1 MSVSSGSYKPVSHVL
16 FDMDGLL
23 LGLYITVCFTRFP
36 SLSHTRLLIS
46 RSYVDTESHSVA
58 TQANRAQ
65 FRSRHDELHGEKTE
79 IYDFFAHSYN
89 VESRRISTNIV
100 PLTVSSRG

>member
-23 LGLYITVCFTRFP
+23 LGLYITVCFTRFL
-36 SLSHTRLLIS
+36 SLSHTRLLVS

-65 FRSRHDELHGEKTE
+65 FRSRHDELHGKKQR
-79 IYDFFAHSYN
+79 FM
-89 VESRRISTNIV
+89 ISLHTATMSNHVGYQLI
-100 PLTVSSRG
+100 